1 MSAHIG
7 DSAALYALGT
17 LNADEHADVET
28 HVATCEACARLLAQ
42 ACDDVTLM
50 VETQTQHDVP
60 LQLGT
65 RTRGLFNPT
74 RRTGNF
80 RSVALAAA
88 IAIALLP
95 SAYLLHVN
103 RTIEHRMDAEAGL
116 MARMTS
122 SPHRMVAFTGM
133 GNADAKVIYGADG
146 SWYGIIINGASAPLH
161 LLWMHDGQQ
170 TMLGTTEQHGA
181 VAMLYLPVSHR
192 MDQLAL
198 SDGRTVV
205 AEANLAF

>member
-116 MARMTS
+116 
-122 SPHRMVAFTGM
+122 PV
-133 GNADAKVIYGADG
+133 
-146 SWYGIIINGASAPLH
+146 
-161 LLWMHDGQQ
+161 DGQNAALCCQ
-170 TMLGTTEQHGA
+170 ELGSGTGQSFQIRDTGLKRA
-181 VAMLYLPVSHR
+181 
-192 MDQLAL
+192 
-198 SDGRTVV
+198 GRG
-205 AEANLAF
+205 NSFPI